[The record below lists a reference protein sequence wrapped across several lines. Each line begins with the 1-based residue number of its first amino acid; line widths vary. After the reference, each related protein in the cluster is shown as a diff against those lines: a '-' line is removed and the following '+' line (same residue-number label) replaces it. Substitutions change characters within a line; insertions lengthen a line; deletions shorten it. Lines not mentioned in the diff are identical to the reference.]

1 MAILISNE
9 YRIIKIDNRNLSFEK
24 LKENKKTKK
33 LEWVQVGGYYNTLD
47 QTCKALK
54 DFIVNDS
61 VDNCT
66 NVYELIEILTDI
78 QVRYNTID
86 FVVKGKEEN

>member
-1 MAILISNE
+1 MAILVSNE
-9 YRIIKIDNRNLSFEK
+9 YRIIKIDVRNLSFEK
-24 LKENKKTKK
+24 LNKKTNK
-33 LEWVQVGGYYNTLD
+33 WVQVGGYYNTLD

-54 DFIVNDS
+54 DYIVNDS

-86 FVVKGKEEN
+86 FVVKGKEKKLR

>member
-1 MAILISNE
+1 MAILVSNE
-9 YRIIKIDNRNLSFEK
+9 YRIIKIDARNLSFEK
-24 LKENKKTKK
+24 LNNKNK
-33 LEWVQVGGYYNTLD
+33 WVQVGGYYNTLD

-54 DFIVNDS
+54 DYIVNDS